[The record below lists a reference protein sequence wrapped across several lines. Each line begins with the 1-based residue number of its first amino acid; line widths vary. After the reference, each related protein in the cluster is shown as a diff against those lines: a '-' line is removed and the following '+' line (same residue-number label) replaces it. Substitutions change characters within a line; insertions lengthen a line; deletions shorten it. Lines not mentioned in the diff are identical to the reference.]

1 MPWGNFSVHGCN
13 KCQRD
18 LWGILSLY
26 MPQGQSSG
34 GAEAVSGVLVQH
46 GQFDHSWTFGADVIS
61 EMGTMSSPFVIF
73 TEGWLLLRN
82 HERMDLLR
90 EVSLLD
96 LEFGHAMLVAV
107 CVQQDPTLDTMD

>member
-1 MPWGNFSVHGCN
+1 MGHFSVHGCN

-18 LWGILSLY
+18 LWDFEPLCRRVR
-26 MPQGQSSG
+26 
-34 GAEAVSGVLVQH
+34 AVVEQKLFLAFWFRRSIRSQLD
-46 GQFDHSWTFGADVIS
+46 FRRRCDRKW
-61 EMGTMSSPFVIF
+61 EMSSPFVIF